1 MMQCVHISAVL
12 LLIIKYSP
20 VRGALGTCS
29 AAAAAAATQLQ
40 RHYDSSGDY
49 LGKYWNLV
57 KQNICD
63 GRRHYNV

>member
-1 MMQCVHISAVL
+1 MGTRSA
-12 LLIIKYSP
+12 
-20 VRGALGTCS
+20 A

-57 KQNICD
+57 K
-63 GRRHYNV
+63 